1 MIIKDIHIEN
11 FRSYKQSFF
20 EFKDK
25 INLIVGNNASGKTSL
40 LEALYFC
47 MCGKSFKS
55 RDIDLINFDSQYF
68 KLEMVAEV
76 EGVEYRVDCYV
87 DRVLEKRIMIN
98 DKKINRLSELIS
110 LFKFVFFEPDTT
122 ELVKHQPKLRRR
134 FLDMEVTKLYPYMT
148 KVYQEYQRA
157 LLSRNAFL
165 KSYDKKDIIDVY
177 DVQLSQLGFL
187 IVSKRQEIIKKLS
200 CEAQRIFGHVFENR
214 SVLELEYMPSIAAS
228 SEEEYY
234 TELKRWSDKDLNLG
248 YTTRGV
254 HRDDFEIL
262 IDGKPAL
269 DFASEGQIKLAA
281 VSVVLASAALYE
293 KPVLVL
299 DDVFSELDSQKRKN
313 LIMFLSQYQS
323 FVTSAEDLRSL
334 QSEVIFDSDSTNII
348 LLERNI

>member
-1 MIIKDIHIEN
+1 MKIKSIYIEN
-11 FRSYKQSFF
+11 FRSYKQRFF
-20 EFKDK
+20 EFKDR

-55 RDIDLINFDSQYF
+55 RDVDAINFGSQYF

-76 EGVEYRVDCYV
+76 SGVNYAVNFYV
-87 DRVLEKRIMIN
+87 DRILEKRIMIN
-98 DKKINRLSELIS
+98 DKKINRLSELIT

-122 ELVKHQPKLRRR
+122 ELIKHQPKLRRR
-134 FLDMEVTKLYPYMT
+134 FLDMEVAKLYPYMT
-148 KVYQEYQRA
+148 RVYSEYQRA

-177 DVQLSQLGFL
+177 DMQISQLGFL
-187 IVSKRQEIIKKLS
+187 IFQKRQEVIDRLS
-200 CEAQRIFGHVFENR
+200 IEAQKIFSYVFENK
-214 SVLELEYMPSIAAS
+214 SLLELKYVPSINPS

-234 TELKRWSDKDLNLG
+234 KELKNCLSKDLSLG
-248 YTTRGV
+248 YTTKGV

-281 VSVVLASAALYE
+281 VSVVLSSALLYTE
-293 KPVLVL
+293 PVLIL
-299 DDVFSELDSQKRKN
+299 DDLFSELDKFKRKN
-313 LIMFLSQYQS
+313 LVKFLNQYQS
-323 FVTSAEDLRSL
+323 FVTSAEDLSTL
-334 QSEVIFDSDSTNII
+334 KSEGIVDFDSTNVI
-348 LLERNI
+348 LLEKSI